1 MTHDTP
7 QFSSDDSVD
16 HSIFASCA
24 VSGVTIAEDAKRAA
38 ENGCKPLSAGDKG
51 VSLDGTYLAASDSRY
66 DAERPLGGVLRDKV
80 SEQLHKL
87 IEKSMS
93 FWVPGGDSDS
103 TKDAFGHIEDRA
115 SSVEQGGENDEAIQ
129 LFKSGVKGVT
139 FVSKPAHGDQREPSA
154 ASWSRKIKAM
164 TKTHVFYTVTHT
176 ETLGQARTIA
186 VSSADIILSAA
197 KHAYAAKQ
205 HVVLD
210 TDMETE
216 WRGGVKPGSTIEELG
231 TILSRNTQGVS
242 NVGCEGLNQLS
253 SACMVKGRK
262 RKGKRERMKEKSG
275 IVESDSRD
283 IDELATTEEDL
294 MDAAAKLARKREK
307 RREIKK
313 RRKYSVSQIGSG

>member
-1 MTHDTP
+1 
-7 QFSSDDSVD
+7 
-16 HSIFASCA
+16 
-24 VSGVTIAEDAKRAA
+24 
-38 ENGCKPLSAGDKG
+38 
-51 VSLDGTYLAASDSRY
+51 
-66 DAERPLGGVLRDKV
+66 
-80 SEQLHKL
+80 
-87 IEKSMS
+87 
-93 FWVPGGDSDS
+93 
-103 TKDAFGHIEDRA
+103 
-115 SSVEQGGENDEAIQ
+115 
-129 LFKSGVKGVT
+129 
-139 FVSKPAHGDQREPSA
+139 
-154 ASWSRKIKAM
+154 
-164 TKTHVFYTVTHT
+164 
-176 ETLGQARTIA
+176 

-216 WRGGVKPGSTIEELG
+216 WRGGEPSLAHALNASDTLNASNFDFTWSFVHCANPSGVKPGSTIEELG